1 MARYNVNL
9 LSSSG
14 ALIKNLS
21 AFTMLQWARAVNK
34 VGVAELWLPAKLI
47 PSPSFLAVDQVLEIE
62 RNGGILN
69 ETAYF
74 LRFVEYYQQQDG
86 AEIVHLLGYDLN
98 YLLDSK
104 IIAYSAGSSQG
115 DKSDY
120 ADDMM
125 KEYVDEN
132 LVNPTDTDRTTP
144 NLTVAGDLGLGP
156 SIDMAM
162 ARDNV
167 LRALQDISETAN
179 ENGTYLAFDVV
190 RLARNSY
197 QFRTYTGQRG
207 LDHTSSGSAGLRLIG
222 PQYGNLKN
230 AHTVLF
236 NRSEERN
243 VAYAGGQG
251 EGSAREVEEVE
262 NTTRSQASQYNR
274 REIWIDARNVDAGNT
289 AALQDKGYQ
298 ALEKNKPV
306 NTLTGDLV
314 DTRGFRYGIH
324 YGFGD
329 LVPATAF
336 GYTTNCHIDK
346 MSAVVK
352 PAIIS
357 GLGQS
362 ETITAK
368 LEGIL

>member
-21 AFTMLQWARAVNK
+21 AFSMLQWARAVNK

-47 PSPSFLAVDQVLEIE
+47 PSQSFLAVDQILEIE

-104 IIAYSAGSSQG
+104 IIAYAAGSSQG

-167 LRALQDISETAN
+167 LRALQDIAEVARDR
-179 ENGTYLAFDVV
+179 GTYLAFDVV
-190 RLARNSY
+190 RVSRNNY

-207 LDHTSSGSAGLRLIG
+207 QDHTQGGSVGLRLIG

-230 AHTVLF
+230 ADIVLF
-236 NRSEERN
+236 DRRDERN

-251 EGSAREVEEVE
+251 VGSDREVEEVE

-274 REIWIDARNVDAGNT
+274 REVWVDARNIEPGNT

-306 NTLTGDLV
+306 QTLTGDLV
-314 DTRGFRYGIH
+314 DTRGFRYGVH

-352 PAIIS
+352 PALIS
-357 GLGQS
+357 GFGQS
-362 ETITAK
+362 ETITTK
-368 LEGIL
+368 LEGVI